1 MRHSIITP
9 DEGNNTYRYTLWLV
23 VAIMTVFLVW
33 AGFTQINQQV
43 HGTGRVIPAGKMR
56 SIQHLEGGIITDI
69 HVQEGETVDAGVTL
83 FSITN
88 QRAVSERNETEIDR
102 DALRLRQQRLEAEL
116 RNASTV
122 EFDAALSEKYPDVAA
137 TEKQLFDSRRLEF
150 NEKMSGLQERHKQKV
165 LKLGEISTTLSNLRK
180 EAAIA
185 QQQLDIKT
193 KLRNTGAISQ
203 SQYLEAQS
211 TVSGFNTQIAR
222 AQSEHPITRAELA
235 ETQNLIDETRKTRQ
249 SEIARELNGVNVDVK
264 RQAERFSAST
274 DQVQRTTITSPVKG
288 IVNKLYINTIGGVV
302 KPGEAV
308 ADIIPLDE
316 KLIVEGRIAT
326 KDRGK
331 VWLDLPVIVKVSAY
345 DFSNYGG
352 VDGKLSYISADS
364 FMDNKNNEYYQVR
377 VTLDAAQLRNGKPIL
392 PGMTVDINIMSDKIS
407 VLRAIFKP
415 IFDIREN
422 ALTEK

>member
-1 MRHSIITP
+1 MSRNIINMD
-9 DEGNNTYRYTLWLV
+9 DEKNEYRFTLWLV
-23 VAIMTVFLVW
+23 VGIMTAFLAW
-33 AGFTQINQQV
+33 ASFTQINQQV

-69 HVQEGETVDAGVTL
+69 HVQEGETVEAGTKL

-88 QRAVSERNETEIDR
+88 QRAVSERNETAIDR
-102 DALRLRQQRLEAEL
+102 DALLLRKQRLEAEL
-116 RNASTV
+116 AGKDVV
-122 EFDAALSEKYPDVAA
+122 EFDPDLAAKYADFAA
-137 TEKQLFDSRRLEF
+137 TEKQIFSSRRLEF

-165 LKLGEISTTLSNLRK
+165 LKLGEISTTLSNVKK

-203 SQYLEAQS
+203 SQYLDAQS
-211 TVSGFNTQIAR
+211 LVSGFNTQIAR
-222 AQSEHPITRAELA
+222 SQAEYPITKAELA

-249 SEIARELNGVNVDVK
+249 SQIAQELNDVNIDIK
-264 RQAERFSAST
+264 RQTERFSAST
-274 DQVQRTTITSPVKG
+274 DQVDRGTITTPVKG

-302 KPGEAV
+302 KPGDPV

-316 KLIVEGRIAT
+316 KLVVEGRIST

-331 VWLDLPVIVKVSAY
+331 VWLGLPVIVKITAY
-345 DFSNYGG
+345 DFSMYGG
-352 VDGKLSYISADS
+352 VEGKLSYISADS
-364 FMDNKNNEYYQVR
+364 FVDNKGGEYYQVR
-377 VTLDAAQLRNGKPIL
+377 VTLDSSELRQSKPIM
-392 PGMTVDINIMSDKIS
+392 PGMTVELNILADKVS

-415 IFDIREN
+415 VFDLKDN